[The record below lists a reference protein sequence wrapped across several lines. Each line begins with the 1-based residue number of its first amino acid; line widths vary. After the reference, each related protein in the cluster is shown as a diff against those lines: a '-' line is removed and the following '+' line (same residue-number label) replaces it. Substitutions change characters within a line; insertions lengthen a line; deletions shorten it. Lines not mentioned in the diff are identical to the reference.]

1 MLNLQEC
8 LDELSFLEQL
18 FLRIDQ
24 VSVQMVQGY
33 VGVRKQLSK

>member
-18 FLRIDQ
+18 HLRIDQ
-24 VSVQMVQGY
+24 VSVQIAQGY
-33 VGVRKQLSK
+33 VGVRKQMSK